1 VSGRVNLFGLLLR
14 ILVLALALSVAI
26 AALDLRDPD
35 PDAPRRVLNE
45 PSERDP
51 SPPGCAP
58 SC

>member
-1 VSGRVNLFGLLLR
+1 MNLFGLLLR